1 MSLGELYEAHHRER
15 RNAGEFVFVP
25 ERIPLFQEAIGQGRH
40 VLDLGCRSGALTRHF
55 LEGNDVVGVDV
66 DETALAKAEELGIEV
81 IAADVEEPL
90 PLESETFDAVV
101 AGELLEHVR
110 FPQALVAEARRVLKP
125 GGVFVGSVPNAFRL
139 QNRLRFLLG
148 RQPDKDPTHVHMF
161 TAAEIR
167 ALLAD
172 FAAVRI
178 TLLGGRYRR
187 FHARL
192 LAQDLFFR
200 AVRPS

>member
-1 MSLGELYEAHHRER
+1 M
-15 RNAGEFVFVP
+15 
-25 ERIPLFQEAIGQGRH
+25 
-40 VLDLGCRSGALTRHF
+40 
-55 LEGNDVVGVDV
+55 
-66 DETALAKAEELGIEV
+66 
-81 IAADVEEPL
+81 
-90 PLESETFDAVV
+90 
-101 AGELLEHVR
+101 
-110 FPQALVAEARRVLKP
+110 
-125 GGVFVGSVPNAFRL
+125 PNAFRI
-139 QNRLRFLLG
+139 QNRFRFLLG

-172 FAAVRI
+172 FAAIQI

-200 AVRPS
+200 AVRPA